1 MMQGNSTIYKHTIWI
16 IFFFWVSS
24 KKNNN
29 NNNNK
34 KKRPNRND
42 PVAEMTLK
50 TRGRADL

>member
-1 MMQGNSTIYKHTIWI
+1 MMQGNSTIYKHKIWI

-24 KKNNN
+24 KK
-29 NNNNK
+29 K
-34 KKRPNRND
+34 KKQQQKPNKND

>member
-1 MMQGNSTIYKHTIWI
+1 MMKGNSTIYKHKIWI

-24 KKNNN
+24 KNNN
-29 NNNNK
+29 NNKK

-50 TRGRADL
+50 TRRRADL